1 MENIDIDQLRGSDL
15 YDQTG
20 SKIGSIGEVYLD
32 DQTNEPAFLTVNTGL
47 FGMNET
53 FVPYQSVSRDGDNLV
68 APFEKSFV
76 KDAPNIA
83 ADGSLTPEEEEEIF
97 RYYSLDSGTG
107 RDRDRDGVRD
117 HDRHGTH
124 DRDRDGV
131 RDAGAAGA
139 AGGVAGAAG
148 HDRDRDRD
156 GLLDRDRHDT
166 HDRDH
171 DGLRD
176 HDRDGVRDHDRAAAG
191 DQQQVVA
198 HEERLNVGKEQVET
212 GRARLRK
219 HVVTEKQQ
227 VEVPVQRE
235 ELVVERESIDPNS
248 PEARRGGGIDAD
260 RGDVEETVTLREE
273 RPVVDK
279 ETVATEK
286 VNVGK
291 RVVEDKETVGGEVR
305 KEQID
310 IDGAEGRDAAGRGVD
325 GRGVD
330 GLGVDGPGPDA
341 DGRPLR

>member
-1 MENIDIDQLRGSDL
+1 MENIDIDRLRGSDL

-32 DQTNEPAFLTVNTGL
+32 DQTNEPAFVTVNTGL

-53 FVPYQSVSRDGDNLV
+53 FVPYQSVTRDGDNLV

-97 RYYSLDSGTG
+97 RYYQLDSGTG

-117 HDRHGTH
+117 HDRHGKH
-124 DRDRDGV
+124 DADRDGV
-131 RDAGAAGA
+131 RDAGVVGA

-148 HDRDRDRD
+148 HDRDH
-156 GLLDRDRHDT
+156 DRHGK
-166 HDRDH
+166 HD
-171 DGLRD
+171 L
-176 HDRDGVRDHDRAAAG
+176 DRDGVRDHDRAAAG

-212 GRARLRK
+212 GKVRLRK
-219 HVVTEKQQ
+219 HVVTENQQ

-248 PEARRGGGIDAD
+248 PEARKGGGIDAD
-260 RGDVEETVTLREE
+260 RGAVDETVTLREE

-330 GLGVDGPGPDA
+330 GRGVDGPGPDA

>member
-1 MENIDIDQLRGSDL
+1 MENIDIDRLRGSDL

-97 RYYSLDSGTG
+97 RYYQLDSGTG

-117 HDRHGTH
+117 HDRHGKH
-124 DRDRDGV
+124 DADRDGV
-131 RDAGAAGA
+131 RDAGVAGA

-148 HDRDRDRD
+148 HDRDH
-156 GLLDRDRHDT
+156 DRHGK
-166 HDRDH
+166 HD
-171 DGLRD
+171 L
-176 HDRDGVRDHDRAAAG
+176 DRDGVRDHDRAAAG

-212 GRARLRK
+212 GKVRLRK
-219 HVVTEKQQ
+219 HVVTENQQ

-248 PEARRGGGIDAD
+248 PEARKGGGIDAD
-260 RGDVEETVTLREE
+260 RGAVDETVTLREE

-330 GLGVDGPGPDA
+330 GRGVDGPGPDA

>member
-97 RYYSLDSGTG
+97 RYYQLDSGTG

-117 HDRHGTH
+117 HDRHGKH
-124 DRDRDGV
+124 DADRDGV
-131 RDAGAAGA
+131 RDAGVAGA
-139 AGGVAGAAG
+139 AGGVAGTAG

-156 GLLDRDRHDT
+156 GLLDRDRHNR
-166 HDRDH
+166 HDRD
-171 DGLRD
+171 RD
-176 HDRDGVRDHDRAAAG
+176 DVRDHDRAAAG

-212 GRARLRK
+212 GKVRLRK
-219 HVVTEKQQ
+219 HVVTENQQ

-248 PEARRGGGIDAD
+248 PEARKGGGIDAD
-260 RGDVEETVTLREE
+260 RGAVDETVTLREE

-330 GLGVDGPGPDA
+330 GRGVDGPGPDA

>member
-1 MENIDIDQLRGSDL
+1 MENIDIDRLRGSDL

-97 RYYSLDSGTG
+97 RYYQLDSGTG

-117 HDRHGTH
+117 HDRHGKH
-124 DRDRDGV
+124 DADRDGV
-131 RDAGAAGA
+131 RDAGVAGA

-148 HDRDRDRD
+148 HDRDH
-156 GLLDRDRHDT
+156 DRHGK
-166 HDRDH
+166 HD
-171 DGLRD
+171 L
-176 HDRDGVRDHDRAAAG
+176 DRDGVRDHDRAAAG

-198 HEERLNVGKEQVET
+198 HEERLNVGKEQVKT

-235 ELVVERESIDPNS
+235 ELVVERESIDPKS
-248 PEARRGGGIDAD
+248 PEARKGGGIDAD
-260 RGDVEETVTLREE
+260 RGAVDETVTLREE

-330 GLGVDGPGPDA
+330 GRGVDGPGPDA

>member
-1 MENIDIDQLRGSDL
+1 MENIDIDRLRGSDL

-32 DQTNEPAFLTVNTGL
+32 DQTNEPAFVTVNTGL

-53 FVPYQSVSRDGDNLV
+53 FVPYQSVTRDGDNLV

-97 RYYSLDSGTG
+97 RYYQLDSGTG

-117 HDRHGTH
+117 HDRHGKH
-124 DRDRDGV
+124 DADRDGV
-131 RDAGAAGA
+131 RDAGVAGA

-148 HDRDRDRD
+148 HDRDH
-156 GLLDRDRHDT
+156 DRHGK
-166 HDRDH
+166 HD
-171 DGLRD
+171 L
-176 HDRDGVRDHDRAAAG
+176 DRDGVRDHDRAAAG

-212 GRARLRK
+212 GKVRLRK
-219 HVVTEKQQ
+219 HVVTENQQ

-248 PEARRGGGIDAD
+248 PEARKGGGIDAD
-260 RGDVEETVTLREE
+260 RGAVDETVTLREE

-330 GLGVDGPGPDA
+330 GRGVDGPGPDA

>member
-1 MENIDIDQLRGSDL
+1 MENIDIDRLRGSDL

-32 DQTNEPAFLTVNTGL
+32 DQTNEPAFVTVNTGL
-47 FGMNET
+47 FGTNET
-53 FVPYQSVSRDGDNLV
+53 FVPYQSVTRDGDNLV

-97 RYYSLDSGTG
+97 RYYQLDSGTG

-117 HDRHGTH
+117 HDRHGKH
-124 DRDRDGV
+124 DADRDGV
-131 RDAGAAGA
+131 RDAGVAGA

-148 HDRDRDRD
+148 HDRDH
-156 GLLDRDRHDT
+156 DRHGK
-166 HDRDH
+166 HD
-171 DGLRD
+171 L
-176 HDRDGVRDHDRAAAG
+176 DRDGVRDHDRAAAG

-212 GRARLRK
+212 GKVRLRK
-219 HVVTEKQQ
+219 HVVTENQQ

-248 PEARRGGGIDAD
+248 PEARKGGGIDAD
-260 RGDVEETVTLREE
+260 RGAVDETVTLREE

-330 GLGVDGPGPDA
+330 GPGPDA
-341 DGRPLR
+341 DGRPQR

>member
-1 MENIDIDQLRGSDL
+1 MENIDIDRLRGSDL

-32 DQTNEPAFLTVNTGL
+32 DQTNEPAFVTVNTGL
-47 FGMNET
+47 FGTNET
-53 FVPYQSVSRDGDNLV
+53 FVPYQSVTRDGDNLV

-97 RYYSLDSGTG
+97 RYYQLDSGTG

-117 HDRHGTH
+117 HDHHGKH
-124 DRDRDGV
+124 DADRDGV
-131 RDAGAAGA
+131 RDAGVAGA

-148 HDRDRDRD
+148 HDRDH
-156 GLLDRDRHDT
+156 DRHGK
-166 HDRDH
+166 HD
-171 DGLRD
+171 L
-176 HDRDGVRDHDRAAAG
+176 DRDGVRDHDRAAAG

-212 GRARLRK
+212 GKVRLRK
-219 HVVTEKQQ
+219 HVVTENQQ

-248 PEARRGGGIDAD
+248 PEARKGGGIDAD
-260 RGDVEETVTLREE
+260 RGAVDETVTLREE

-330 GLGVDGPGPDA
+330 GRGVDGPGPDA
-341 DGRPLR
+341 DGRPQR

>member
-107 RDRDRDGVRD
+107 RDRD
-117 HDRHGTH
+117 
-124 DRDRDGV
+124 
-131 RDAGAAGA
+131 
-139 AGGVAGAAG
+139 
-148 HDRDRDRD
+148 
-156 GLLDRDRHDT
+156 
-166 HDRDH
+166 
-171 DGLRD
+171 GLRD

-191 DQQQVVA
+191 NQQQVVA
-198 HEERLNVGKEQVET
+198 HEECLNVGKEQVET

-235 ELVVERESIDPNS
+235 ELVLSCSTTRGS
-248 PEARRGGGIDAD
+248 PATPTA
-260 RGDVEETVTLREE
+260 VMSK
-273 RPVVDK
+273 RP
-279 ETVATEK
+279 
-286 VNVGK
+286 
-291 RVVEDKETVGGEVR
+291 
-305 KEQID
+305 
-310 IDGAEGRDAAGRGVD
+310 
-325 GRGVD
+325 
-330 GLGVDGPGPDA
+330 
-341 DGRPLR
+341 

>member
-117 HDRHGTH
+117 HDR
-124 DRDRDGV
+124 DGV
-131 RDAGAAGA
+131 R
-139 AGGVAGAAG
+139 V
-148 HDRDRDRD
+148 
-156 GLLDRDRHDT
+156 
-166 HDRDH
+166 
-171 DGLRD
+171 
-176 HDRDGVRDHDRAAAG
+176 HDRAAAG

-248 PEARRGGGIDAD
+248 PEARRG
-260 RGDVEETVTLREE
+260 RRHRR
-273 RPVVDK
+273 RP
-279 ETVATEK
+279 
-286 VNVGK
+286 
-291 RVVEDKETVGGEVR
+291 R
-305 KEQID
+305 
-310 IDGAEGRDAAGRGVD
+310 
-325 GRGVD
+325 
-330 GLGVDGPGPDA
+330 
-341 DGRPLR
+341 

>member
-1 MENIDIDQLRGSDL
+1 MENIDIDRLRGSDL

-53 FVPYQSVSRDGDNLV
+53 FVPYPSVSRDGDNLV

-97 RYYSLDSGTG
+97 RYYQLDSGTG

-117 HDRHGTH
+117 HDRHGKH
-124 DRDRDGV
+124 DADRDGV
-131 RDAGAAGA
+131 RDAGVAGA

-148 HDRDRDRD
+148 HDRDH
-156 GLLDRDRHDT
+156 DRHGK
-166 HDRDH
+166 HD
-171 DGLRD
+171 L
-176 HDRDGVRDHDRAAAG
+176 DRDGVRDHDRAAAG

-235 ELVVERESIDPNS
+235 ELVVERESIDPKS
-248 PEARRGGGIDAD
+248 PEARKGGGIDAD
-260 RGDVEETVTLREE
+260 RGAVDETVTLREE

-330 GLGVDGPGPDA
+330 GPGPDA

>member
-32 DQTNEPAFLTVNTGL
+32 DQTNEPAFLTVNTSL

-117 HDRHGTH
+117 HDRT
-124 DRDRDGV
+124 
-131 RDAGAAGA
+131 
-139 AGGVAGAAG
+139 
-148 HDRDRDRD
+148 
-156 GLLDRDRHDT
+156 
-166 HDRDH
+166 
-171 DGLRD
+171 
-176 HDRDGVRDHDRAAAG
+176 AAG

-291 RVVEDKETVGGEVR
+291 RVVEVKETVGGEVR

-330 GLGVDGPGPDA
+330 GRGVDGPGPDA

>member
-32 DQTNEPAFLTVNTGL
+32 DQTNEPAFVTVNTGL

-53 FVPYQSVSRDGDNLV
+53 FVPYQSVSRDGDHLV

-124 DRDRDGV
+124 DRDGV
-131 RDAGAAGA
+131 GDAGVAGA

-156 GLLDRDRHDT
+156 GLLDRDRHDK
-166 HDRDH
+166 HDRE
-171 DGLRD
+171 
-176 HDRDGVRDHDRAAAG
+176 GVRDHDRTAAG

-219 HVVTEKQQ
+219 HVVTENQQ

-260 RGDVEETVTLREE
+260 RGDVEEAVTLREE

-291 RVVEDKETVGGEVR
+291 RVVEDTETVGGEVR

-310 IDGAEGRDAAGRGVD
+310 IDGAEGRDAAGRGTD

-330 GLGVDGPGPDA
+330 GRDAAGLGTDGRGADGAGPDA

>member
-124 DRDRDGV
+124 DRDRDGL
-131 RDAGAAGA
+131 
-139 AGGVAGAAG
+139 
-148 HDRDRDRD
+148 RDR
-156 GLLDRDRHDT
+156 
-166 HDRDH
+166 
-171 DGLRD
+171 
-176 HDRDGVRDHDRAAAG
+176 DRDGVRDHDRAAAG

-330 GLGVDGPGPDA
+330 GRGVDGPGPDA

>member
-1 MENIDIDQLRGSDL
+1 MENIDIDRLRGSDL

-32 DQTNEPAFLTVNTGL
+32 DQTNEPAFVTVNTGL

-53 FVPYQSVSRDGDNLV
+53 FVPYQSVTRDGDNLV

-97 RYYSLDSGTG
+97 RYYQLDSGTG

-117 HDRHGTH
+117 HDRHGKH
-124 DRDRDGV
+124 DADRDGV
-131 RDAGAAGA
+131 RDAGVAGA

-148 HDRDRDRD
+148 HDRDH
-156 GLLDRDRHDT
+156 DRHGK
-166 HDRDH
+166 HD
-171 DGLRD
+171 L
-176 HDRDGVRDHDRAAAG
+176 DRDGVRDHDRAAAAG

-212 GRARLRK
+212 GKVRLRK
-219 HVVTEKQQ
+219 HVVTENQQ

-248 PEARRGGGIDAD
+248 PEARKGGGIDAD
-260 RGDVEETVTLREE
+260 RGAVDETVTLREE

-330 GLGVDGPGPDA
+330 GRGVDGPGPDA